1 MMKRFILI
9 LLTVAAI
16 PSIVGAQNI
25 FDCSSGF
32 STSGSCG
39 ASRSAGTEAFWNSS
53 GTLTGSAATL
63 FATGETHNV
72 SSLNYQT
79 AVNDQAF
86 KSTFT
91 FMPDGQNI
99 AFFINNN
106 TNCPQGGGC
115 GRVFNGGAGCE
126 AGIFQSFGTAPT
138 SANNIFSLE
147 FDSYSAL
154 TENGP
159 FTYSSAQIYQ
169 QNQTPCT
176 ASGGNNFW
184 ETNKISTSPIAMNS
198 PASKQNSCLQTHS
211 GTCDTY
217 SATII
222 ATGTNLTLN
231 LYDVTAGGTCSP
243 VKSSTCFTYTWNDV
257 NVPALVDGTTG
268 FVGIAGATGLTN
280 SWPLNVVGFSYTV
293 LSAAATPT
301 CSLGSGTYGSTQSVT
316 CSDSSPDSTICY
328 NFVGSPYTDG
338 NGNCPNGTEYTGS
351 ISVAAGQTLYLVAG
365 SGSTEYGDS
374 TVGSYTYNISGT
386 TAQPTFSLSTA
397 AYQGNQTVIISDATP
412 GTTIYYT
419 TDGSTP
425 TTSSSVYST
434 PLTISS
440 NTTLKAIG
448 NASSAST
455 SAVSSATYTI
465 NPFAGQAPANS
476 PTFSTPPG
484 TYPATQRVT
493 LASTTPGSYIC
504 YTLAASPPSI
514 LPQPNNMGGCQSG
527 TLYSGTVSISSS
539 QTLYAIA
546 GTTYKSNPSSLV
558 QGLYTIGTSTAGP
571 APAPPTDVQGSVVS
585 SE

>member
-1 MMKRFILI
+1 MKKFILI

-16 PSIVGAQNI
+16 PSIAGAQSI
-25 FDCSSGF
+25 FNCSSGF

-39 ASRSAGTEAFWNSS
+39 ASPSARTEAFWNSS

-63 FATGETHNV
+63 LTTGEVHRV
-72 SSLNYQT
+72 FSLNYQT

-86 KSTFT
+86 KSTFN

-99 AFFINNN
+99 SFFITNN
-106 TNCPQGGGC
+106 TNTNAGGAGQG
-115 GRVFNGGAGCE
+115 FNSGAGCE
-126 AGIFQSFGTAPT
+126 AGIYQAFAAEPT
-138 SANNIFSLE
+138 SPNNIFALE
-147 FDSYSAL
+147 LDSYSPL
-154 TENGP
+154 TENGS
-159 FTYSSAQIYQ
+159 FTNSSAQIYQ
-169 QNQTPCT
+169 TNQSPCLPNDT
-176 ASGGNNFW
+176 GPHYW
-184 ETNKISTSPIAMNS
+184 PTNKISTSPIAMDS
-198 PASKQNSCLQTHS
+198 PASRQNTCLETNS

-243 VKSSTCFTYTWNDV
+243 VKSSTCFTYTWNGV

-268 FVGIAGATGLTN
+268 YVGIVGATGLPN

-293 LSAAATPT
+293 LSAADTPT

-338 NGNCPNGTEYTGS
+338 NGNCPNGTEYTQS

-365 SGSTEYGDS
+365 SGSTAYGDS
-374 TVGSYTYNISGT
+374 TVGSYTYNITGT

-397 AYQGNQTVIISDATP
+397 AYQGNQTVIISDATSRA
-412 GTTIYYT
+412 TIYYT
-419 TDGSTP
+419 TDGSMP

-448 NASSAST
+448 SASGT
-455 SAVSSATYTI
+455 SSAVSSATYTI

-476 PTFSTPPG
+476 PTFSPPPE
-484 TYPATQRVT
+484 TYSATQSVT

-527 TLYSGTVSISSS
+527 TLYSGPVSVSSS

-546 GTTYKSNPSSLV
+546 GTTFMSNPSSLV
-558 QGLYTIGTSTAGP
+558 QGAYTIGTSTGGQT
-571 APAPPTDVQGSVVS
+571 PAPPTNVQGSAVP